1 MDKWEYTLV
10 DTVIS
15 AYRNADDQ
23 SAEWLEH
30 LNALGAEGW
39 EVVSDTI
46 IYAKGYNSTQWPV
59 LLLKR
64 KVAA

>member
-1 MDKWEYTLV
+1 RSRHAARQLTCSSIRLAK
-10 DTVIS
+10 
-15 AYRNADDQ
+15 AQ
-23 SAEWLEH
+23 WLDN

-46 IYAKGYNSTQWPV
+46 IYGKGSNGMQWPV

-64 KVAA
+64 RKQATTE